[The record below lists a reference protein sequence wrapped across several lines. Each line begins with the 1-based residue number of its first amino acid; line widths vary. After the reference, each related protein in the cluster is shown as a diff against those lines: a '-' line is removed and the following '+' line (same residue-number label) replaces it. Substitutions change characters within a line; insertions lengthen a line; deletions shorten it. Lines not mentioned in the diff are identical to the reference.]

1 MDVLAARL
9 KWLRETKRL
18 AQKEVASNIGVTLS
32 GYQKMEYGQANPKI
46 ETLVQIAK
54 YFRVTADFLLGLTDI
69 VDDLGLVQDDF
80 YKLRAEKVMKN
91 KELEVTN
98 YQLYEIMSKIVL
110 PENQNNNELVMI
122 QNMLRGRK
130 DKLENDLYVT
140 QEEYRHT
147 IFRFIE
153 LLLEIPESN
162 PFNNPIIK
170 MLSPFSVEIQPN
182 LFDEFSL
189 AIFCNEGFVGNYGVY
204 KTEEEALELRK
215 VLSTML
221 NTKRDQR

>member
-1 MDVLAARL
+1 MEVLAARL
-9 KWLRETKRL
+9 KWLRENKRL

-54 YFRVTADFLLGLTDI
+54 YFRVTSDFLLGLTDI
-69 VDDLGLVQDDF
+69 VDDLGIIQDDF
-80 YKLRAEKVMKN
+80 YKLRAQKVMKS

-98 YQLYEIMSKIVL
+98 YQLYEIMAKLVL
-110 PENQNNNELVMI
+110 PDNQNNNELEMM

-130 DKLENDLYVT
+130 DKLENDLYVA

-170 MLSPFSVEIQPN
+170 MISPFNIEIQPSI
-182 LFDEFSL
+182 FDEFSL
-189 AIFCNEGFVGNYGVY
+189 AIFCKEGFIGNYGVY
-204 KTEEEALELRK
+204 KNEEEALELRK
-215 VLSTML
+215 LLLTML
-221 NTKRDQR
+221 NTKKE